1 MAQTNCKIKFMHKY
15 LLLNVALPV
24 NMLNAKVNY
33 DVIKNLNQN

>member
-15 LLLNVALPV
+15 LLNVALPV